1 MSESQLNTLLAEA
14 ISSISSTRFTLSL
27 MRFLKL
33 LGSYDNAVILGYAAG
48 KHPVYLF
55 DSLESNRHLLFQQ
68 YLTSTFQQD
77 PFYRQLLTRQEGVFS
92 LKQVIKQ
99 REHQDY
105 LHQFYLQTGWQD
117 ELCLLI
123 NIGAGRDVL
132 IFLGVTNEK
141 SRFTADQLVCFKQHF
156 AVIKALCQQ
165 HWQHAAFNLAQSFN
179 EIVLSRATMRS
190 YVDESIQTFAQSV
203 LTKRQQQIA
212 SLLVQGLDSS
222 EVSAQLGL
230 SIGTVKNYRKQI
242 YAQLHINSLGELFQL
257 FLNHL
262 LTHAPD

>member
-1 MSESQLNTLLAEA
+1 MS
-14 ISSISSTRFTLSL
+14 
-27 MRFLKL
+27 
-33 LGSYDNAVILGYAAG
+33 G
-48 KHPVYLF
+48 
-55 DSLESNRHLLFQQ
+55 
-68 YLTSTFQQD
+68 
-77 PFYRQLLTRQEGVFS
+77 
-92 LKQVIKQ
+92 
-99 REHQDY
+99 
-105 LHQFYLQTGWQD
+105 
-117 ELCLLI
+117 
-123 NIGAGRDVL
+123 
-132 IFLGVTNEK
+132 
-141 SRFTADQLVCFKQHF
+141 FTADQLVCFKQHF

-179 EIVLSRATMRS
+179 EIVISRATMRS

>member
-1 MSESQLNTLLAEA
+1 
-14 ISSISSTRFTLSL
+14 
-27 MRFLKL
+27 
-33 LGSYDNAVILGYAAG
+33 
-48 KHPVYLF
+48 
-55 DSLESNRHLLFQQ
+55 
-68 YLTSTFQQD
+68 
-77 PFYRQLLTRQEGVFS
+77 
-92 LKQVIKQ
+92 
-99 REHQDY
+99 
-105 LHQFYLQTGWQD
+105 
-117 ELCLLI
+117 
-123 NIGAGRDVL
+123 
-132 IFLGVTNEK
+132 
-141 SRFTADQLVCFKQHF
+141 
-156 AVIKALCQQ
+156 
-165 HWQHAAFNLAQSFN
+165 
-179 EIVLSRATMRS
+179 MRS